1 METRVE
7 RRRPDRQQFVLRLLR
22 RMAVLALLLAFAIW
36 AAPRLLLEAGLIGPT
51 TVQAV
56 DEATRAVAIA
66 RTYGARENIAALR
79 IAESELAKAR
89 ALAAAGEDRE
99 AKRVA
104 RHAADAAIE
113 AQKIVLVARS
123 ERRRE
128 AKSVYDELDAEI
140 NALEKLYAEVTPGL
154 GKAQTAQLLSL
165 MKATRS
171 SAGQLFLAYEQE
183 DYDAVLERERG
194 ARDVVASTRRTLESA
209 RRSR

>member
-1 METRVE
+1 MEPPVE

-22 RMAVLALLLAFAIW
+22 RLAALALLLAFAIW
-36 AAPRLLLEAGLIGPT
+36 AAPRLLLEAGLVGPT

-66 RTYGARENIAALR
+66 RTYGAGEDIAALR
-79 IAESELAKAR
+79 VAEAELAKAR
-89 ALAAAGEDRE
+89 ALAASGEDRE

-123 ERRRE
+123 DRRLK
-128 AKSVYDELDAEI
+128 AKSVYDDLDAEI
-140 NALEKLYAEVTPGL
+140 NALEKLYSDVAPAL
-154 GKAQTAQLLSL
+154 DKPRTAQLLSL
-165 MKATRS
+165 MKATRA
-171 SAGQLFLAYEQE
+171 SAGQLFLAYEQQ
-183 DYDAVLERERG
+183 DYDAVLEREER

-209 RRSR
+209 RGSR